1 MILFVK
7 IIVPHKAGPLL
18 LVLYGAFKQRPVINT
33 IFCVKL
39 KWTFAIRHASASGDR
54 YGVLRGQMMEPL
66 GVKFGL
72 WELKLGLW
80 DSVEL

>member
-18 LVLYGAFKQRPVINT
+18 LVLCGAFKHRPVINT
-33 IFCVKL
+33 IFVSNL
-39 KWTFAIRHASASGDR
+39 SGLFAPRHASASGDR